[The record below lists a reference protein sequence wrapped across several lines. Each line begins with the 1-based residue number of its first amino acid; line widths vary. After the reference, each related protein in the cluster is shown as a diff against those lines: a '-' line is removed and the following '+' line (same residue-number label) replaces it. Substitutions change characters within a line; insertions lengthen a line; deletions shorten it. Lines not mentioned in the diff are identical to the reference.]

1 MSLNIE
7 NSIKETIET
16 IKRENLRPAEE
27 IRVAERLILSGLT
40 LVLQHQA
47 AGTGTDAQLLDV
59 AYTVK
64 RLADTLVARI
74 AKG

>member
-1 MSLNIE
+1 MSLNLE

-16 IKRENLRPAEE
+16 VRRQNLRPAEE
-27 IRVAERLILSGLT
+27 LRVAERLILAGLT
-40 LVLQHQA
+40 ITLEHQA
-47 AGTGTDAQLLDV
+47 KGNGTDSQFLDI

-64 RLADTLVARI
+64 RLADSIVARV